1 MAEMNPLRR
10 RMIED
15 MQVRNLSPVTQRC
28 YVHAVAK
35 FAQHFNRSPDRLG
48 LEEVR
53 AYQIHL
59 VSSNRRRSV
68 MGAALHGVRWPP
80 DPVRGARRPFPLRQQ
95 PLVSLGTACCSVTH
109 DRTVARLSIA
119 WTRQVTVTDLIC
131 GVDVCSA
138 ALDVRLGRDGAMRRF
153 TNDGAG
159 ITELI
164 AFCKEHQVG
173 LVALEATG
181 GYERLAFAMLWS
193 ADLATAIVKPRA
205 GRRFAEAMGF
215 LEKTDRID
223 SGIIAWFAEVKR
235 IAPRQPDGAAQR
247 QLAALVTRLRQ
258 LTELRTAQENQR
270 RLVTEPAALASF
282 AELLSLIARQIK
294 AIGEQIGKLIA
305 TDPLWHKLDLAWR
318 EIKGVADRTVAR
330 LMAELPEIGTL
341 SSKAVSKLAGL
352 APIARDSGKL
362 SGNRS
367 VRGGRSGIRS
377 ILFVVAELV
386 RRHNPDFA
394 AFHRRLTLAGKPKKV
409 IRIALAHK
417 LLVRLN
423 AKARDVR
430 AQLPYSA

>member
-1 MAEMNPLRR
+1 
-10 RMIED
+10 
-15 MQVRNLSPVTQRC
+15 
-28 YVHAVAK
+28 
-35 FAQHFNRSPDRLG
+35 
-48 LEEVR
+48 
-53 AYQIHL
+53 
-59 VSSNRRRSV
+59 

-193 ADLATAIVKPRA
+193 AGLATAIVNPRA
-205 GRRFAEAMGF
+205 VRRFAEAMGF

-258 LTELRTAQENQR
+258 LTELRTAQDNQR